1 MLVLGIT
8 VASVLMQS
16 DAERT
21 LQSSV
26 LAQAVNIRAAAAMS
40 AWQRSD
46 LPIYLTMLELP
57 HLVLKPKFL
66 ANALIKALN
75 KSSFRLSVVIKS
87 PDDFGP
93 YPNRY
98 TTGMAGSPLLVLG
111 S

>member
-1 MLVLGIT
+1 
-8 VASVLMQS
+8 
-16 DAERT
+16 
-21 LQSSV
+21 
-26 LAQAVNIRAAAAMS
+26 
-40 AWQRSD
+40 
-46 LPIYLTMLELP
+46 MLELP
-57 HLVLKPKFL
+57 HLVLNFGEL
-66 ANALIKALN
+66 NKALN